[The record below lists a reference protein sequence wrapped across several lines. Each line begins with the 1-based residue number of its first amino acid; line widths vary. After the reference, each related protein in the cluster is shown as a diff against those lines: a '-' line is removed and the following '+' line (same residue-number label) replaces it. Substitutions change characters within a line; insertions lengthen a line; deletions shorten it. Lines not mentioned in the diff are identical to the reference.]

1 MRHLGWLAGLVLLS
15 GCGDST
21 EWRTSPPSDRPIVPV
36 PDREKEF
43 TDVPVPREFTRD
55 VGSYSYERGT
65 LRMCKLSYT
74 GNLDPFRTIE
84 FMKQQME
91 LAGWKLEDKTLDGD
105 MKILNFAKGNDRGR
119 VTVLR
124 ADRKT
129 RLQINIDPK
138 SAGGVSGE

>member
-1 MRHLGWLAGLVLLS
+1 MRHLGWLAGLILLS

-21 EWRTSPPSDRPIVPV
+21 EWRTDPPSDRPVVPV

-43 TDVPVPREFTRD
+43 TDVPVPREFARD
-55 VGSYSYERGT
+55 AGSYSYERGT

-74 GNLDPFRTIE
+74 GALDPFRTIE

-119 VTVLR
+119 VTVTR
-124 ADRKT
+124 ADHKT